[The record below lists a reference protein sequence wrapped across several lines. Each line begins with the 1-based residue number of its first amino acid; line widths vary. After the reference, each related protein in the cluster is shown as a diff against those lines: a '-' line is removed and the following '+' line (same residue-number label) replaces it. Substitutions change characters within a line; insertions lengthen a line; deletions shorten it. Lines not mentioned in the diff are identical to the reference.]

1 MSALRA
7 VQTAGIVCY
16 CVSLGSTLHVARRLA
31 PLLGLDEA
39 LEERLLLVCGQAQ
52 EALPVKTTGKGFT
65 QKHKKTPRDDTKDD
79 THVIDTV

>member
-1 MSALRA
+1 
-7 VQTAGIVCY
+7 
-16 CVSLGSTLHVARRLA
+16 VSQGSILHVARRLA

-65 QKHKKTPRDDTKDD
+65 QKHKKTPKG
-79 THVIDTV
+79 